1 MTGARTVT
9 VPTLDHGP
17 VTMPEPAW
25 CAGHPAEPVEY
36 RDDVHHAA
44 AEYVVDYDGLA
55 VLAAEL
61 VAYPFGAHPVPA
73 SVHVDIT
80 VPGLTL
86 DPPGLE
92 GLADV
97 LTAQAAELHRLALRL
112 AVVRAGG
119 DW

>member
-1 MTGARTVT
+1 VSGVRTVT
-9 VPTLDHGP
+9 VSTLDHGP
-17 VTMPEPAW
+17 VTLAEPAW
-25 CAGHPAEPVEY
+25 CVGHPAEPAEY

-44 AEYVVDYDGLA
+44 AEYVVDYDGLS

-61 VAYPFGAHPVPA
+61 VEYPFGLHPVPA

-92 GLADV
+92 ALAGI

-112 AVVRAGG
+112 AVLRAGG